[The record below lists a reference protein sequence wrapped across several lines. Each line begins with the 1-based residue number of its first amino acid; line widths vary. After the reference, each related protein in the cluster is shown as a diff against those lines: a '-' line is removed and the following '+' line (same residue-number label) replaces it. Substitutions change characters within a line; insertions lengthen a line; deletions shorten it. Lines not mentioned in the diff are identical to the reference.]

1 MLAEEPIVL
10 PQLGA
15 SERILVPPQPEEP
28 PPIRI
33 WLPLGHILLV
43 CALGGLS
50 DDQRPSQQELA
61 DAVRYSD
68 DVKERVR
75 VTRGGTLQQVLGQ
88 LRELRGDLRRDV
100 QLINGRLDRLEEG
113 QTDISRRLDNVT
125 RTQNLPLIGPRR
137 DGNRAAD
144 GDQIPFVLVPFNN
157 GSMPTEYPHNLPPLY
172 RLMDIESLNAEHLR
186 AYCTGYGANMGNAAQ
201 MKARIRR
208 AIGKLEQ
215 KT

>member
-10 PQLGA
+10 PQLRA
-15 SERILVPPQPEEP
+15 SVRILVPPQPEEP
-28 PPIRI
+28 PTDQDLAAARSYSTCVRS
-33 WLPLGHILLV
+33 LRDE
-43 CALGGLS
+43 GGLS

-75 VTRGGTLQQVLGQ
+75 VTRGDTLQQVLGQ

-100 QLINGRLDRLEEG
+100 RLINGRLDRLEEG

-125 RTQNLPLIGPRR
+125 RTQNLPLIGPCM
-137 DGNRAAD
+137 AAD
-144 GDQIPFVLVPFNN
+144 GDQIPFALVPFND

-172 RLMDIESLNAEHLR
+172 RLMDIEGLNAEHLR

-208 AIGKLEQ
+208 AIGKLE
-215 KT
+215 